1 MGRKFNMKNSN
12 RHTNSFH
19 SASDYYLNNQNN
31 LIESNTI
38 DYGPSRKDLNH
49 NFVGADLNQHVELL
63 RVDTETKVLPYYR
76 SSVFHLDDKK
86 GVDNTIEAKIYSTS
100 VAPLKHLRYRLVVC
114 KTGPSRKDLNHN
126 LKGTGLNVCPVE
138 GELTPEIGFTKVV
151 TPFYRSSVFHLD
163 DKNGGDNTVEAK
175 IYSTSDAP
183 LKHLRYRLVVC
194 KTGPSQKDLNHNS
207 RFSRILK
214 FIGIFSLLIV
224 LLGCGSSE
232 DSGDHQNHTANDDS
246 TFTTGTH
253 QPHQHDFTEPVET
266 AEGDTVWACSMH
278 PNVRQS
284 EPGNC
289 PICGMDLVPVP
300 TESSGNDK
308 QLEMDVINDQRTV
321 QLSPQAAALAQV
333 ETSPVV
339 RQKAVKKVRLPGK
352 IEVDER
358 LISSVTAHFP
368 GRIIDLFVDYT
379 GQYIKQGERL
389 ATIYS
394 PELVTAQ
401 KEFFEAIKFK
411 QSNPQLYNAARRKL
425 ELWELPENEIREIEN
440 SQSIRNEVGIVS
452 PVSGYV
458 LQRNI
463 ARQDHVMEGT
473 VMYKVADLHQ
483 VWLILDAYE
492 QDATGLTEGD
502 SIHFEVKAHRGK
514 TIMAEISF
522 IGPVVESQKRTVRV
536 RAVVENKKRDLK
548 PGMLAHGIVKSELYQ
563 GEPVLQV
570 PKSAVLW
577 TGKRSL
583 VYVQHGDRPHY
594 EAREVELGMAAGDR
608 YVILQG
614 LKEGENVVTRGT
626 FKIDS
631 AAQLQGNFSMMNR
644 SKEVQQNSAGGSHRH

>member
-1 MGRKFNMKNSN
+1 MKHKKNVETEYFAPFPSSTLFDLDYENYFNY
-12 RHTNSFH
+12 TNTT
-19 SASDYYLNNQNN
+19 N
-31 LIESNTI
+31 
-38 DYGPSRKDLNH
+38 YGPSRKDLNH
-49 NFVGADLNQHVELL
+49 KIG
-63 RVDTETKVLPYYR
+63 VDYVDAATKISPRYR
-76 SSVFHLDDKK
+76 SSVFHLDDKDEGENIDDANTYSTSDAPLKNLRYKFVACKTGPSQKDLNHNPWDK
-86 GVDNTIEAKIYSTS
+86 GLNPEAEVSSRYRSSVFHMNDKDEGDNTEDANSYSTS
-100 VAPLKHLRYRLVVC
+100 VDPLKHLRYKFVAC

-126 LKGTGLNVCPVE
+126 
-138 GELTPEIGFTKVV
+138 
-151 TPFYRSSVFHLD
+151 
-163 DKNGGDNTVEAK
+163 
-175 IYSTSDAP
+175 
-183 LKHLRYRLVVC
+183 
-194 KTGPSQKDLNHNS
+194 S
-207 RFSRILK
+207 RISRILK
-214 FIGIFSLLIV
+214 FIGIFSLSIV

-246 TFTTGTH
+246 TFTTDTH

-308 QLEMDVINDQRTV
+308 QMEMDALNDQRTV

-352 IEVDER
+352 IEIDER

-379 GQYIKQGERL
+379 GQYIKKGERL

-440 SQSIRNEVGIVS
+440 SQTIRNEVAIVS

-473 VMYKVADLHQ
+473 VMYKVADLHK
-483 VWLILDAYE
+483 VWLVLDAYE
-492 QDATGLTEGD
+492 QDIAGLETGD
-502 SIHFEVKAHRGK
+502 NIHFEVEAHPGK
-514 TIMAEISF
+514 KMEAEISF
-522 IGPVVESQKRTVRV
+522 IGPVVESQQRTVRV
-536 RAVVENKKRDLK
+536 RAVVENANQVLK
-548 PGMLAHGIVKSELYQ
+548 PGMLAHSIVESDLYNAKS
-563 GEPVLQV
+563 VLQV

-577 TGKRSL
+577 TGRRSL
-583 VYVQHGDRPHY
+583 VYVQHGNQPRY
-594 EAREVELGMAAGDR
+594 EAREVELGAVAGDH
-608 YVILQG
+608 YVILSG
-614 LKEGENVVTRGT
+614 LKENEKVVTRGT

-631 AAQLQGNFSMMNR
+631 AAQLQGKYSMMNR
-644 SKEVQQNSAGGSHRH
+644 EDNGTAARQEGGHRH